1 MTKKENETIP
11 HLNKS
16 SPRIRS
22 LWNLY
27 SVPAGNKKKQ
37 IHQIYKQCNI
47 KFSTSKAFRK
57 KISCDSK
64 SVCTVCTHIIG
75 LFRKAL
81 PWESSLT
88 QSNTRKIG
96 MLSKTE
102 SICSSCNSMRSS
114 SSSSYHYKLIWHGS
128 LETSVTVTVKSHW
141 MTCTSFITQQN

>member
-27 SVPAGNKKKQ
+27 SVLAGNKKKTNTSNLQPMQRQ
-37 IHQIYKQCNI
+37 ILYKQ
-47 KFSTSKAFRK
+47 SVHK